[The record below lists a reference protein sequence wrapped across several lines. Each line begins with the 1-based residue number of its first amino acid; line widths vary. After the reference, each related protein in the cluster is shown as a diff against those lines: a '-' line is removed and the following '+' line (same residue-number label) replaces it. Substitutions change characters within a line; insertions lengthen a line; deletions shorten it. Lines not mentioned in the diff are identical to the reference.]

1 MLPKRRSLVG
11 RRKQV
16 GKDTADTM
24 GLGTGEDMMVGE
36 RGGGSFLAPIRSGR
50 SESAS
55 LGDAEG
61 PFGTSVKGQRDMKP
75 GPVVEGKP
83 VAVRIRTG

>member
-1 MLPKRRSLVG
+1 MG

-16 GKDTADTM
+16 GKDTADIM

-36 RGGGSFLAPIRSGR
+36 GWSFLAPIRSGH
-50 SESAS
+50 SESAL

-61 PFGTSVKGQRDMKP
+61 PFGTSV
-75 GPVVEGKP
+75 
-83 VAVRIRTG
+83 

>member
-1 MLPKRRSLVG
+1 MLLKRCSLVG

-16 GKDTADTM
+16 GKDTANTM
-24 GLGTGEDMMVGE
+24 GLGTEEDMMVE
-36 RGGGSFLAPIRSGR
+36 EWWSFLAPIHSGC

-61 PFGTSVKGQRDMKP
+61 PFGTSIRGQRDMTP
-75 GPVVEGKP
+75 RPDVEGKP
-83 VAVRIRTG
+83 IPV

>member
-1 MLPKRRSLVG
+1 MLLKRRSLVG

-16 GKDTADTM
+16 GKDTADIM

-36 RGGGSFLAPIRSGR
+36 WWSFLAPIRSGH
-50 SESAS
+50 SESAL

-61 PFGTSVKGQRDMKP
+61 PFRTSFKGKRGMTP
-75 GPVVEGKP
+75 GPGVEGKP
-83 VAVRIRTG
+83 VAV

>member
-1 MLPKRRSLVG
+1 MLLKRCSLVG

-16 GKDTADTM
+16 GKDTANTM
-24 GLGTGEDMMVGE
+24 GLGTEEDMMVEGWW
-36 RGGGSFLAPIRSGR
+36 SFLAPIHSGC

-61 PFGTSVKGQRDMKP
+61 PFGTSIKGQRDMKP
-75 GPVVEGKP
+75 RPGMEGNP
-83 VAVRIRTG
+83 VAVRICTG

>member
-1 MLPKRRSLVG
+1 MG

-16 GKDTADTM
+16 GKDTADIM

-36 RGGGSFLAPIRSGR
+36 GGLSFLAPIRSGR

-61 PFGTSVKGQRDMKP
+61 PFGTSV
-75 GPVVEGKP
+75 
-83 VAVRIRTG
+83 